1 MTKRCNSSCW
11 PSRFSA
17 KVREKSVLADCEWG
31 LSMRAL
37 TSAIAVSAFAAIA
50 GISAASAA
58 DLAARPYT
66 KAPVIVEP
74 GYNWSGFYIG
84 GNVGYSWGRER
95 TDGTLAGT
103 QSVSVF
109 RTGPPP
115 FLLPGFPV
123 TTALATQSLI
133 GRADMNG
140 VIGGGQIGYNWQAS
154 RWLFGLE
161 ADFQGSDE
169 RVTADVCTV
178 AGCPLGSSV
187 LTANYKLD
195 WFGTARG
202 RVGFLATDRVLLYA
216 TGGLAYGH
224 LAANAPLV
232 PLSWGSTRAGWT
244 VGAGAEA
251 AIDRNWSVKVEYL
264 YMDLGNIGSS
274 GATATTATNALNT
287 PSQGLNTVTTTTLTS
302 AFTTKFT
309 DNIVRVG
316 VNYRWGGPVIARY

>member
-1 MTKRCNSSCW
+1 
-11 PSRFSA
+11 
-17 KVREKSVLADCEWG
+17 
-31 LSMRAL
+31 MRAL
-37 TSAIAVSAFAAIA
+37 TSVIAVSAFAAIA
-50 GISAASAA
+50 GISSASAA

-66 KAPVIVEP
+66 KAPVIVDP

-95 TDGTLAGT
+95 TDGTLTGT
-103 QSVSVF
+103 QNVSVF
-109 RTGPPP
+109 RTAGPN
-115 FLLPGFPV
+115 LISSV
-123 TTALATQSLI
+123 TTPLATQSLF

-154 RWLFGLE
+154 NWLFGLE

-169 RVTADVCTV
+169 RATADICTV

-224 LAANAPLV
+224 FAANAPLV

-274 GATATTATNALNT
+274 GATATTSTNALNT
-287 PSQGLNTVTTTTLTS
+287 PSQGFNTVTTTTLTS

>member
-1 MTKRCNSSCW
+1 
-11 PSRFSA
+11 
-17 KVREKSVLADCEWG
+17 
-31 LSMRAL
+31 MRVS
-37 TSAIAVSAFAAIA
+37 TIKAIATVAFAVTAVIP
-50 GISAASAA
+50 AASAA

-66 KAPVIVEP
+66 KAPVMVDP

-95 TDGTLAGT
+95 TDGDLTGT
-103 QSVSVF
+103 QNVSVF
-109 RTGPPP
+109 RTAGPTL
-115 FLLPGFPV
+115 FSSV
-123 TTALATQSLI
+123 TTAAAALPLS
-133 GRADMNG
+133 GRGNMDG
-140 VIGGGQIGYNWQAS
+140 FVGGGQIGYNWQS
-154 RWLFGLE
+154 SKWLFGLE

-169 RVTADVCTV
+169 RATADVCTA
-178 AGCPLGSSV
+178 AGCPLGSSI

-224 LAANAPLV
+224 LTANAPLV

-251 AIDRNWSVKVEYL
+251 AIDRNWSVKLEYL
-264 YMDLGNIGSS
+264 YMDLGNIGGN
-274 GATATTATNALNT
+274 GATATTVTNALNT
-287 PSQGLNTVTTTTLTS
+287 PGVGFNTVTTTTLAS
-302 AFTTKFT
+302 AFNTRFT

-316 VNYRWGGPVIARY
+316 VNYRWGGPVVARY

>member
-1 MTKRCNSSCW
+1 
-11 PSRFSA
+11 
-17 KVREKSVLADCEWG
+17 
-31 LSMRAL
+31 MRAS
-37 TSAIAVSAFAAIA
+37 TIKAITTAAFAVTAVIP
-50 GISAASAA
+50 AASAA

-66 KAPVIVEP
+66 KAPVMVDP

-95 TDGTLAGT
+95 TDGNLTGT
-103 QSVSVF
+103 QNVSVF
-109 RTGPPP
+109 RTAGPT
-115 FLLPGFPV
+115 LISSV
-123 TTALATQSLI
+123 TTAAAIPLS
-133 GRADMNG
+133 GRGNMDG
-140 VIGGGQIGYNWQAS
+140 FIGGGQIGYNWQSS

-169 RVTADVCTV
+169 RATADVCTV
-178 AGCPLGSSV
+178 GGCPLGSSI

-224 LAANAPLV
+224 FTANAPLV

-251 AIDRNWSVKVEYL
+251 AIDRNWSVKLEYL
-264 YMDLGNIGSS
+264 YMDLGNVGGS
-274 GATATTATNALNT
+274 GATATTVTNALNT
-287 PSQGLNTVTTTTLTS
+287 PALGFNTVTTTTLAS
-302 AFTTKFT
+302 AFNTRFT

-316 VNYRWGGPVIARY
+316 VNYRWGGPVVARY

>member
-1 MTKRCNSSCW
+1 L
-11 PSRFSA
+11 
-17 KVREKSVLADCEWG
+17 VR
-31 LSMRAL
+31 
-37 TSAIAVSAFAAIA
+37 
-50 GISAASAA
+50 
-58 DLAARPYT
+58 
-66 KAPVIVEP
+66 
-74 GYNWSGFYIG
+74 

-95 TDGTLAGT
+95 TDGTLTGT
-103 QSVSVF
+103 QNVSVF
-109 RTGPPP
+109 RTAGPTLVPP
-115 FLLPGFPV
+115 SV
-123 TTALATQSLI
+123 TTAIAAPLI
-133 GRADMNG
+133 GRANMDG

-154 RWLFGLE
+154 KWLFGLE

-169 RVTADVCTV
+169 RATADVCTV

-195 WFGTARG
+195 WFGTVRG
-202 RVGFLATDRVLLYA
+202 RAGFLATDRVLLYA

-224 LAANAPLV
+224 LAASAPLV

-274 GATATTATNALNT
+274 GASATTVTNAPNT
-287 PSQGLNTVTTTTLTS
+287 PSQGFNTVTTTTLTS

-316 VNYRWGGPVIARY
+316 VNYRWGGPVVARY

>member
-1 MTKRCNSSCW
+1 MGA
-11 PSRFSA
+11 F
-17 KVREKSVLADCEWG
+17 
-31 LSMRAL
+31 MRAL
-37 TSAIAVSAFAAIA
+37 TSATAVSAFAEIV
-50 GISAASAA
+50 GISSASAG
-58 DLAARPYT
+58 DLSARPYA
-66 KAPVIVEP
+66 KAPIIVDP

-95 TDGTLAGT
+95 TDGTLTGT
-103 QSVSVF
+103 QNVSVF
-109 RTGPPP
+109 RTGGPT
-115 FLLPGFPV
+115 LVSSV
-123 TTALATQSLI
+123 TTPLATQPLV
-133 GRADMNG
+133 GRANMNG

-161 ADFQGSDE
+161 TDFQGSDE
-169 RVTADVCTV
+169 RATADICTV

-224 LAANAPLV
+224 VAANAPLV

-274 GATATTATNALNT
+274 GATATTVVNQPNT
-287 PSQGLNTVTTTTLTS
+287 PGQGFNTVTTTTLTS
-302 AFTTKFT
+302 AFRTKFT

-316 VNYRWGGPVIARY
+316 LNYRFGGPVVAKY

>member
-1 MTKRCNSSCW
+1 MGA
-11 PSRFSA
+11 F
-17 KVREKSVLADCEWG
+17 
-31 LSMRAL
+31 MRL
-37 TSAIAVSAFAAIA
+37 TSAIAVSAFAVIA

-154 RWLFGLE
+154 KWLFGLE

-169 RVTADVCTV
+169 RATADVCTV

-287 PSQGLNTVTTTTLTS
+287 PSQGFNTVTTTTLTS
-302 AFTTKFT
+302 AFTTRFT